1 MFVTVEG
8 VEGSGK
14 SSFLAGLAVRLRAA
28 GHEIVV
34 TREPGGTP
42 VGEALRE
49 ILLQKNLEVDPMA
62 EALLMNASRAQLVA
76 EVIRPALADGKTVL
90 CDRFADSTLAYQGYG
105 RGLDLDVLRA
115 ICDAATGGLWPD
127 LVFVLDVAYD
137 VSRTRLRVRAQ
148 PDDRMEREDRAFHDR
163 ARNGFLELAK
173 VTPAMRVLDATRP
186 PEDLLD
192 EAFAAV
198 QTMRV

>member
-14 SSFLAGLAVRLRAA
+14 STLLAGLAVRLRAS
-28 GHEIVV
+28 GHDVVV

-49 ILLQKNLEVDPMA
+49 ILLEKSVDVDPMA
-62 EALLMNASRAQLVA
+62 EAFMMNASRAQLVA
-76 EVIRPALADGKTVL
+76 EVIRPALTAGKTVL

-105 RGLDLDVLRA
+105 RGLDLATLRA
-115 ICDAATGGLWPD
+115 MCDAATGGLKPER
-127 LVFVLDVAYD
+127 VFVLDLPYD
-137 VSRTRLRVRAQ
+137 VSRARMRVRAK
-148 PDDRMEREDRAFHDR
+148 PDDRIEREDHAFFDR

-173 VTPAMRVLDATRP
+173 VTPAMRVLDGTRP
-186 PEDLLD
+186 LEELLK
-192 EAFAAV
+192 EAMSEIETA
-198 QTMRV
+198 RE